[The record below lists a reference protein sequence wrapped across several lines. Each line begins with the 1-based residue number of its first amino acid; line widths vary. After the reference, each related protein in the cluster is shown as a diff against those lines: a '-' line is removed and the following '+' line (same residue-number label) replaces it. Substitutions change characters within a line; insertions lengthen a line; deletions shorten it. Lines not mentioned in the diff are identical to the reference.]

1 MQTSL
6 FIIQVNGQVTQMY
19 LFESLTWDDQKVRLE
34 NSYKTKLSEMGW
46 GERVTSVAVESKNY
60 WLDKLKVKLVSLNK
74 AELNEMVWAECE
86 IMVIE

>member
-46 GERVTSVAVESKNY
+46 GERVIGVAVESKNY